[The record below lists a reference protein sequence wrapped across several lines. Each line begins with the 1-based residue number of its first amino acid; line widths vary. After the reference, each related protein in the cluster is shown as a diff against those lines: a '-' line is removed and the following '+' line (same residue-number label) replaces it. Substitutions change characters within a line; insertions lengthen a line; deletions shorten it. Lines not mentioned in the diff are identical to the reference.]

1 MSNTEID
8 QFDEK
13 VEVLQERRKVDT
25 LLESLLFLA
34 KFYQRATSKESL
46 IYGMALHNSIMDVDT
61 FILSSK
67 KIGLISKFVSREK
80 IKDIS
85 KLALPVV
92 LITDKSRSMVLLDYD
107 LEKMKQSLWFPDL
120 VKGR

>member
-67 KIGLISKFVSREK
+67 KSV
-80 IKDIS
+80 
-85 KLALPVV
+85 
-92 LITDKSRSMVLLDYD
+92 
-107 LEKMKQSLWFPDL
+107 
-120 VKGR
+120 